1 MADVTDKIAK
11 LLALAESTSNP
22 HEAEAFTAKAE
33 ELMLQHGIE
42 MAQVARKP
50 GSKAEAIIIERIR
63 VSGPFRMALSSYG
76 HSVAFSFNCKG
87 YKSVISKKEEDIW
100 LVGHASDVE
109 QAATLV
115 RSLLV
120 QADAAMKWWWR
131 TEGKELNPPIDSM
144 NQYKAK
150 REFFFAFGSGV
161 RQRLYEVRNRVV
173 QEAAMGTELVLRDRT
188 KQVEDWEKDNMS
200 FSKTK
205 GQSLAGGS
213 YNAAMA
219 GHKAGREAVGTKQVT
234 N

>member
-1 MADVTDKIAK
+1 MADITDKIAK

-63 VSGPFRMALSSYG
+63 VSGPFRMALSGYG
-76 HSVAFSFNCKG
+76 HCVAFSFNCKG

-115 RSLLV
+115 RSLLI
-120 QADAAMKWWWR
+120 QADAAMKFWWLK
-131 TEGKELNPPIDSM
+131 EGRAANPPVDSM

-150 REFFFAFGSGV
+150 REFYFGFGSGV
-161 RQRLYEVRNRVV
+161 RERLAETRDRVLKDNV
-173 QEAAMGTELVLRDRT
+173 VGTELVLRDRT
-188 KQVEDWEKDNMS
+188 QQVTDWERDNMH

-205 GQSLAGGS
+205 GSSLASGS
-213 YNAAMA
+213 YGAGMA
-219 GHKAGREAVGTKQVT
+219 GRQAGREAVGTKAIT
-234 N
+234 